1 MNPQQHIWLLGLS
14 GSGKS
19 TLAPLLA
26 AQLHLPFADTDQII
40 TQSSGRTITDIFQA
54 DGEEKFRQLESRVLQ
69 EVSIHTSSVISC
81 GGGVILDPANRQIM
95 SRTGLRVYLQVPLS
109 ILESRLA
116 LATDR
121 PLLPP
126 DQRANLLAQQLAQ
139 RGKWYAESEI
149 CLDAQNSTPEEMVQH
164 ILAQIPSS

>member
-26 AQLHLPFADTDQII
+26 ARLHLPFADTDQLI

-69 EVSIHTSSVISC
+69 EVSTHTPSVISC
-81 GGGVILDPANRQIM
+81 GGGIILNPANRQIM
-95 SRTGLRVYLQVPLS
+95 SRTGLRVYLQVPLP

-149 CLDAQNSTPEEMVQH
+149 CLDAQNSTPEAMVQH
-164 ILAQIPSS
+164 ILAQLPSS

>member
-1 MNPQQHIWLLGLS
+1 MNPQRHIWLLGLS

-19 TLAPLLA
+19 TLGPLLA
-26 AQLHLPFADTDQII
+26 AQLHLPFADTDQLI
-40 TQSSGRTITDIFQA
+40 TQSSGRTILDIFQA
-54 DGEEKFRQLESRVLQ
+54 EGEEFFRQLESRVLQ
-69 EVSIHTSSVISC
+69 EVSTHSPSVISC
-81 GGGVILDPANRQIM
+81 GGGVILDSANRQIM
-95 SRTGLRVYLQVPLS
+95 SRTGLRVYLQVPLP

-149 CLDAQNSTPEEMVQH
+149 CFDAQNSTPEELVQH
-164 ILAQIPSS
+164 ILAQLPSS

>member
-1 MNPQQHIWLLGLS
+1 VNPLKHIWLLGLS

-19 TLAPLLA
+19 TLGPLLA
-26 AQLHLPFADTDQII
+26 AQLHLPFVDTDQLIA
-40 TQSSGRTITDIFQA
+40 QNSGRTITDIFQV
-54 DGEEKFRQLESRVLQ
+54 DGEEKFRQHESRVLQ
-69 EVSIHTSSVISC
+69 EVSTHTPSVISC

-139 RGKWYAESEI
+139 RGKWYAESDI
-149 CLDAQNSTPEEMVQH
+149 CLDASQETPDQIVQQ
-164 ILAQIPSS
+164 ILRQLPPS

>member
-1 MNPQQHIWLLGLS
+1 MNLQRHIWLLGLS

-19 TLAPLLA
+19 TLGPLLA
-26 AQLHLPFADTDQII
+26 ARLHLPFADTDQLI

-69 EVSIHTSSVISC
+69 EVSIHTPSVISC

>member
-1 MNPQQHIWLLGLS
+1 MNPQQHFWLLGLS

-26 AQLHLPFADTDQII
+26 ARLHLPFADTDQLI

-69 EVSIHTSSVISC
+69 EVSTHTPSVISC

-95 SRTGLRVYLQVPLS
+95 SRTGLRVYLQVPVP

-126 DQRANLLAQQLAQ
+126 DQRANLLTQQLAQ

-149 CLDAQNSTPEEMVQH
+149 CLDAQNSTPEAMVQH
-164 ILAQIPSS
+164 ILAQLPSS

>member
-26 AQLHLPFADTDQII
+26 ARLHLPFADTDQLI

-69 EVSIHTSSVISC
+69 EISTQTPSVISC

-95 SRTGLRVYLQVPLS
+95 SRTGLRVYLQVPLP

-149 CLDAQNSTPEEMVQH
+149 CLDAQNSTPQEMVQH

>member
-1 MNPQQHIWLLGLS
+1 VNPQQHIWLLGLS

-26 AQLHLPFADTDQII
+26 ARLHLPFADTDQLI

-69 EVSIHTSSVISC
+69 EVSTHTPSVISC
-81 GGGVILDPANRQIM
+81 GGGIILNPANRQIM
-95 SRTGLRVYLQVPLS
+95 SRTGLRVYLQVPLP

-149 CLDAQNSTPEEMVQH
+149 CLDAQNSTPEAMVQH
-164 ILAQIPSS
+164 ILAQLPSS

>member
-1 MNPQQHIWLLGLS
+1 MNPPQHIWLLGLS

-26 AQLHLPFADTDQII
+26 AQLHLPFADTDQLI
-40 TQSSGRTITDIFQA
+40 TQSSGRTIVDIFQA
-54 DGEEKFRQLESRVLQ
+54 EGEEFFRQLESRVLQ
-69 EVSIHTSSVISC
+69 EVSTHSPSIISC

-95 SRTGLRVYLQVPLS
+95 FRTGLRVYLQVPLH

-149 CLDAQNSTPEEMVQH
+149 CLDAQNSTPEEMVKR
-164 ILAQIPSS
+164 ILAQLPSS

>member
-1 MNPQQHIWLLGLS
+1 MNPPQHIWLLGLS

-26 AQLHLPFADTDQII
+26 AQLHLPFADTDQLI
-40 TQSSGRTITDIFQA
+40 TRSSGRTILDIFQA
-54 DGEEKFRQLESRVLQ
+54 EGEEFFRQLESRVLQ
-69 EVSIHTSSVISC
+69 EVSAHAASVISC

-95 SRTGLRVYLQVPLS
+95 SHTGLRVYLQVPLP

-149 CLDAQNSTPEEMVQH
+149 CLDAQNSTPEELAQH
-164 ILAQIPSS
+164 ILAQLPSS

>member
-1 MNPQQHIWLLGLS
+1 MNPQRHIWLLGLS

-26 AQLHLPFADTDQII
+26 ARLHLPFADTDQLI

-69 EVSIHTSSVISC
+69 EISTQTPSVISC

-95 SRTGLRVYLQVPLS
+95 SRTGLRVYLQVPLPT
-109 ILESRLA
+109 LESRLA

-126 DQRANLLAQQLAQ
+126 DQRANLLAQQLAH

-149 CLDAQNSTPEEMVQH
+149 CLDAQNSTPQEMVQH

>member
-1 MNPQQHIWLLGLS
+1 VNPQQHIWLLGLS

-26 AQLHLPFADTDQII
+26 ARLHLPFADTDQLI

-69 EVSIHTSSVISC
+69 EVSTHTPSVISC

-95 SRTGLRVYLQVPLS
+95 SRTGLRVYLQVPLPV
-109 ILESRLA
+109 LESRLA

-139 RGKWYAESEI
+139 RGTWYAESEI
-149 CLDAQNSTPEEMVQH
+149 CLDAQNSSPEAMVQH
-164 ILAQIPSS
+164 ILAQLPSS

>member
-1 MNPQQHIWLLGLS
+1 MNPQRHIWLLGLS

-26 AQLHLPFADTDQII
+26 ARLHLPFADTDQLI

-69 EVSIHTSSVISC
+69 EISTQTPSVISC

-149 CLDAQNSTPEEMVQH
+149 CLDAHNSTPEEMVQH

>member
-26 AQLHLPFADTDQII
+26 AQLHLPFADTDQLI
-40 TQSSGRTITDIFQA
+40 TQSSGRTIVDIFQA
-54 DGEEKFRQLESRVLQ
+54 EGEEFFRQLESRVLQ
-69 EVSIHTSSVISC
+69 EVSLDAPSVISC

-121 PLLPP
+121 PLLPT

-139 RGKWYAESEI
+139 REKWYAESEI

-164 ILAQIPSS
+164 ILEKIPSS

>member
-1 MNPQQHIWLLGLS
+1 MSSQQHIWLLGLS

-19 TLAPLLA
+19 TLGPLLA
-26 AQLHLPFADTDQII
+26 ARMRLPFADTDQLI
-40 TQSSGRTITDIFQA
+40 TQSSGRTVVDIFQA
-54 DGEEKFRQLESRVLQ
+54 EGEEFFRQLESRVLE
-69 EVSIHTSSVISC
+69 EVSTHAPSVISC

-95 SRTGLRVYLQVPLS
+95 CRTGLRVYLQVPLP

-126 DQRANLLAQQLAQ
+126 DQRAKLLAQQLAM

-149 CLDAQNSTPEEMVQH
+149 CLDAQNSTPQEMVQH
-164 ILAQIPSS
+164 ILAQLPSS

>member
-1 MNPQQHIWLLGLS
+1 MNSQQHIWLLGLS

-26 AQLHLPFADTDQII
+26 AQLHLPFADTDQLI
-40 TQSSGRTITDIFQA
+40 TQSSGRTIADIFQA

-69 EVSIHTSSVISC
+69 EISTHTSSVISC

>member
-1 MNPQQHIWLLGLS
+1 VNPQQHIWLLGLS

-26 AQLHLPFADTDQII
+26 ARLHLPFADTDQLI
-40 TQSSGRTITDIFQA
+40 TQSSGRTITDIFQT
-54 DGEEKFRQLESRVLQ
+54 DGEEKFRQLESRILQ
-69 EVSIHTSSVISC
+69 DVSTHTPSVISC

-95 SRTGLRVYLQVPLS
+95 SHTGLRVYLQVPLP

-149 CLDAQNSTPEEMVQH
+149 CLDAQNSTPEDLVQH
-164 ILAQIPSS
+164 ILAQLSSS

>member
-1 MNPQQHIWLLGLS
+1 MNPPQHIWLLGLS

-19 TLAPLLA
+19 TLAPRLA
-26 AQLHLPFADTDQII
+26 AQLHLPFADTDQLI
-40 TQSSGRTITDIFQA
+40 TQSSGRTIVDIFQTE
-54 DGEEKFRQLESRVLQ
+54 GEEFFRQLESRVLQ
-69 EVSIHTSSVISC
+69 EVSTHSPSIISC
-81 GGGVILDPANRQIM
+81 GGGIILDPANRQIM
-95 SRTGLRVYLQVPLS
+95 FRTGLRVYLQVPLP

-126 DQRANLLAQQLAQ
+126 DQRAKLLAQQLAQ

-149 CLDAQNSTPEEMVQH
+149 CLDAQNSTPEEMVKR
-164 ILAQIPSS
+164 ILAQLPSS

>member
-1 MNPQQHIWLLGLS
+1 VNPQQHIWLLGLS

-26 AQLHLPFADTDQII
+26 ARLHLPFADTDQLI

-69 EVSIHTSSVISC
+69 EVSTHTPSVISC

-95 SRTGLRVYLQVPLS
+95 SRTGLRVYLQVPLP

-139 RGKWYAESEI
+139 RGKWYVESEI

-164 ILAQIPSS
+164 ILAQISSS

>member
-1 MNPQQHIWLLGLS
+1 MNPPQHIWLLGLS

-26 AQLHLPFADTDQII
+26 AQLHLPFADTDQLI
-40 TQSSGRTITDIFQA
+40 TQSSGRTIVDIFQA
-54 DGEEKFRQLESRVLQ
+54 EGEEFFRQLESRVLQ
-69 EVSIHTSSVISC
+69 EISTHSPSIISC

-95 SRTGLRVYLQVPLS
+95 FRTGLRVYLQVPLP

-139 RGKWYAESEI
+139 RGKWYAESDI
-149 CLDAQNSTPEEMVQH
+149 CLDAQNSTPEEMVKR
-164 ILAQIPSS
+164 ILAQLPSS

>member
-1 MNPQQHIWLLGLS
+1 MNSRQHIWLLGLS

-26 AQLHLPFADTDQII
+26 TRLQLPFADTDQLI
-40 TQSSGRTITDIFQA
+40 TQSSGRTIVDIFQTE
-54 DGEEKFRQLESRVLQ
+54 GEEFFRQLESRVLQ
-69 EVSIHTSSVISC
+69 EVSTHTPSVISC
-81 GGGVILDPANRQIM
+81 GGGVVLDPTNRQIM
-95 SRTGLRVYLQVPLS
+95 SRTGLRVYLQVPLT

-149 CLDAQNSTPEEMVQH
+149 CLDAQNNTPEEMVKQ
-164 ILAQIPSS
+164 ILAQLPSS

>member
-1 MNPQQHIWLLGLS
+1 MIPQRHIWLLGLS

-19 TLAPLLA
+19 TLGPPLA
-26 AQLHLPFADTDQII
+26 ARLHLPFADTDQLI
-40 TQSSGRTITDIFQA
+40 TQSSGRTITDIFQT

-69 EVSIHTSSVISC
+69 DVSTHTPSVISC

-95 SRTGLRVYLQVPLS
+95 SHTGLRVYLQVPLP

-149 CLDAQNSTPEEMVQH
+149 CLDAQNSTPEELVQH
-164 ILAQIPSS
+164 ILAQLPSS

>member
-1 MNPQQHIWLLGLS
+1 MNPLKHVWLLGLS

-19 TLAPLLA
+19 TLGPLLA
-26 AQLHLPFADTDQII
+26 ARLHLPFADTDQLI
-40 TQSSGRTITDIFQA
+40 TQVSGLNIAEIFQNE
-54 DGEEKFRQLESRVLQ
+54 GEAKFRQIESRILL
-69 EVSIHTSSVISC
+69 EVSAQEPSVISC
-81 GGGVILDPANRQIM
+81 GGGAILDPTNRQIM
-95 SRTGLRVYLQVPLS
+95 ARTGLRIYLRVPLP
-109 ILESRLA
+109 ILEARLA
-116 LATDR
+116 HDTDR

-126 DQRANLLAQQLAQ
+126 DQRANLLARQLAQ

>member
-1 MNPQQHIWLLGLS
+1 MNPQRHIWLLGLS

-19 TLAPLLA
+19 TLGPLLA
-26 AQLHLPFADTDQII
+26 ARLHLPFADTDQLI

-54 DGEEKFRQLESRVLQ
+54 DGEKKFRQLESRVLQ
-69 EVSIHTSSVISC
+69 EVSIHTPSVISC

-95 SRTGLRVYLQVPLS
+95 SHTGLRVYLQVPLP
-109 ILESRLA
+109 ILESRLV

>member
-26 AQLHLPFADTDQII
+26 ARLHLPFADTDQLI

-69 EVSIHTSSVISC
+69 EVSIHTPSVISC

-95 SRTGLRVYLQVPLS
+95 SRTGLRVYLQVPLP

-126 DQRANLLAQQLAQ
+126 DQRANLLARQLAQ

-149 CLDAQNSTPEEMVQH
+149 CLDAQNSTPEEMIQY

>member
-1 MNPQQHIWLLGLS
+1 MIPQQHIWLLGLS

-26 AQLHLPFADTDQII
+26 AQLHLPFADTDQLI
-40 TQSSGRTITDIFQA
+40 TRSSGRTILDIFQA
-54 DGEEKFRQLESRVLQ
+54 EGEEFFRQLESRLLQ
-69 EVSIHTSSVISC
+69 EVSTHSPSIISC

-95 SRTGLRVYLQVPLS
+95 FRTGLRVYLQVPLP

-149 CLDAQNSTPEEMVQH
+149 CLDAQNSTPEEMVKR
-164 ILAQIPSS
+164 ILAQLPSS

>member
-26 AQLHLPFADTDQII
+26 ARLHLPFADTDQLI

-69 EVSIHTSSVISC
+69 EVSTHTPLVISC
-81 GGGVILDPANRQIM
+81 GGGIILDPANRQIM
-95 SRTGLRVYLQVPLS
+95 SRTGLRVYLQVPLP

-149 CLDAQNSTPEEMVQH
+149 CLDVQSSTPEELVQH
-164 ILAQIPSS
+164 ILTQISSS

>member
-1 MNPQQHIWLLGLS
+1 MNPPQHIWLLGLS

-26 AQLHLPFADTDQII
+26 AQLHLPFADTDQLI
-40 TQSSGRTITDIFQA
+40 TQSSGRTIVDIFQ
-54 DGEEKFRQLESRVLQ
+54 DEGEEFFRQLESRVLQ
-69 EVSIHTSSVISC
+69 EVSTHSPSIISC
-81 GGGVILDPANRQIM
+81 GGGIILDPANRQIM
-95 SRTGLRVYLQVPLS
+95 SRTGLRVYLQVPLP

-126 DQRANLLAQQLAQ
+126 DQRANLLSQQLTQ

-149 CLDAQNSTPEEMVQH
+149 CLDAQNSTPEEMVKQ
-164 ILAQIPSS
+164 ILAQLPSS

>member
-1 MNPQQHIWLLGLS
+1 MNSQQHIWLLGLS

-26 AQLHLPFADTDQII
+26 AQLHLPFADTDQLI

-69 EVSIHTSSVISC
+69 EVSTHTPSVISC

-95 SRTGLRVYLQVPLS
+95 SRTGLRVYLQVPLP

-149 CLDAQNSTPEEMVQH
+149 CLDAQNSTPEEMVKR
-164 ILAQIPSS
+164 ILAQLPSS

>member
-26 AQLHLPFADTDQII
+26 AQLHLPFADTDQLI
-40 TQSSGRTITDIFQA
+40 TQSSGRTIVDIFQA
-54 DGEEKFRQLESRVLQ
+54 EGEEFFRQLESRVLQ
-69 EVSIHTSSVISC
+69 EVSLDAPSVISC

-149 CLDAQNSTPEEMVQH
+149 CLDAQNRTPDEMVQH
-164 ILAQIPSS
+164 ILTQLPSS

>member
-1 MNPQQHIWLLGLS
+1 VNPQQHIWLLGLS

-26 AQLHLPFADTDQII
+26 ARLHLPFADTDQLI

-69 EVSIHTSSVISC
+69 EVSTHTPSVISC
-81 GGGVILDPANRQIM
+81 GGGIILDPANRQIM
-95 SRTGLRVYLQVPLS
+95 SRTGLRVYLQVPLPV
-109 ILESRLA
+109 LESRLA

-149 CLDAQNSTPEEMVQH
+149 CLDALNSTPEAMVQH
-164 ILAQIPSS
+164 ILAQLPSS